1 MTDVQRM
8 DIDAPEVD
16 MDDSGRLY
24 YQSQPFT
31 GEVTEHLG
39 ESLVSLD
46 NYVDGYKNG
55 PSREWYEDGTLRS
68 EGTLREGRP
77 VGEFKEWHSN
87 GVLAARQVFAENG
100 MTLLADSA
108 WDGHG
113 RPTRAWRKGT

>member
-1 MTDVQRM
+1 MTAVQRI

-16 MDDSGRLY
+16 MDDSERLY
-24 YQSQPFT
+24 YQGHPFT

-46 NYVDGYKNG
+46 SYVDGYKNG
-55 PSREWYEDGTLRS
+55 PSREWYKNGTLRS
-68 EGTLREGRP
+68 EGTLRAGRP

-87 GVLAARQVFAENG
+87 GVLAVHQVFAENG

-108 WDGHG
+108 WDEHG
-113 RPTRAWRKGT
+113 RPTRAWWKGT